1 MVKVPISCLGILYI
15 CNLWILL
22 RKSSAKNVIFV
33 DFFAVKVDGSD
44 VIVGTPEC
52 FNIQTRNKLENF
64 CLFSLNST
72 YSIQNQVR
80 YFQYANNCVFS
91 L

>member
-1 MVKVPISCLGILYI
+1 M
-15 CNLWILL
+15 NL
-22 RKSSAKNVIFV
+22 FV
-33 DFFAVKVDGSD
+33 VKVDRSD

-52 FNIQTRNKLENF
+52 FNIQIHHKFENF

-80 YFQYANNCVFS
+80 YFQYVNNCVFS

>member
-1 MVKVPISCLGILYI
+1 MFGDLTYLKSLVTPEENCNISCRFMDLFVV
-15 CNLWILL
+15 
-22 RKSSAKNVIFV
+22 NV
-33 DFFAVKVDGSD
+33 DRSD

-52 FNIQTRNKLENF
+52 FNIQTRHKFANF

-80 YFQYANNCVFS
+80 YFEYVYNCVLS